1 MGVVEEY
8 LPAMAMLGIQ
18 AIYAIVTLISR
29 AALLE
34 GMSPRVFIV
43 YRQAFATLSIAPIA
57 YLSRSKS
64 MKVSLDLKSFYLIFF
79 AALIGST
86 MNHNFFYEGL
96 FLASSSLAT
105 AMENLIPA
113 VTFIIAA
120 MVGMESVKLTNLR
133 CMAKIGG
140 TVVCVGG
147 AMFMALLRGPKLL
160 NATQAFGVKSAIFG
174 VESGSDE
181 AWLLGSL
188 SLFGSCC
195 CWSIW
200 LILQVPAMA
209 SYPDKLSLSAWT
221 CFFSLIQSVGF
232 TLWVEG
238 ANVETWKIHS
248 KTELVCYLFSGI
260 FGSGVAYFL
269 QAWGISKRG
278 PVFSA
283 VFNPFCTIITTI
295 LAAIFLH
302 EEIYT
307 GSLLGGVIVIIGLYV
322 VLWGK
327 TNDYTKEEDREKCR
341 VETQEEDCES
351 ASTSIE
357 TDSYKVDVREPL
369 LSSGCTHHIDS

>member
-8 LPAMAMLGIQ
+8 LPAIAMLGLQ

-43 YRQAFATLSIAPIA
+43 YRQAFATLSIAPVA
-57 YLSRSKS
+57 YFSRSKS
-64 MKVSLDLKSFYLIFF
+64 MKLSLDFKSFYLIFL
-79 AALIGST
+79 AALAGTTI
-86 MNHNFFYEGL
+86 NLNFFYEGL

-113 VTFIIAA
+113 MTFLIAG
-120 MVGMESVKLTNLR
+120 MVGMESVKMKNLR
-133 CMAKIGG
+133 SMAKIGG
-140 TVVCVGG
+140 TVVCMGG
-147 AMFMALLRGPKLL
+147 AMFMAFLRGPKLL
-160 NATQAFGVKSAIFG
+160 NATQGFGVKSAIFD
-174 VESGSDE
+174 VESGSHE

-188 SLFGSCC
+188 SLLGSCV

-200 LILQVPAMA
+200 LILQVPAME

-221 CFFSLIQSVGF
+221 CFFSLIQSVAF

-248 KTELVCYLFSGI
+248 NTELVCYLFSGI
-260 FGSGVAYFL
+260 FGSGVAYYL

-283 VFNPFCTIITTI
+283 VFIPFCTIITTV

-302 EEIYT
+302 EEIYS
-307 GSLLGGVIVIIGLYV
+307 GSLLGGVVVIIGLYV
-322 VLWGK
+322 FLWGK
-327 TNDYTKEEDREKCR
+327 ANEGVKEEDKERSRIEK
-341 VETQEEDCES
+341 QEDCES
-351 ASTSIE
+351 NSVDKE
-357 TDSYKVDVREPL
+357 SYKIDMEEPL
-369 LSSGCTHHIDS
+369 LKGCTDHIDN

>member
-8 LPAMAMLGIQ
+8 LPAIAMLGLQ

-43 YRQAFATLSIAPIA
+43 YRQAFATLSIAPVA
-57 YLSRSKS
+57 YFSRSKS
-64 MKVSLDLKSFYLIFF
+64 MKLSLDFKSFYLIFL
-79 AALIGST
+79 AALAGTTI
-86 MNHNFFYEGL
+86 NLNFFYEGL

-113 VTFIIAA
+113 MTFLIAG
-120 MVGMESVKLTNLR
+120 MVGMESVKMKNLR
-133 CMAKIGG
+133 SMAKIGG
-140 TVVCVGG
+140 TVVCMGG
-147 AMFMALLRGPKLL
+147 AMFMAFLRGPKLL
-160 NATQAFGVKSAIFG
+160 NATQGFGVKSAIFD
-174 VESGSDE
+174 VESGSHE

-188 SLFGSCC
+188 SLLGSCV

-200 LILQVPAMA
+200 LILQVPAME

-248 KTELVCYLFSGI
+248 NTELVCYLFSGI
-260 FGSGVAYFL
+260 FGSGVAYYL

-283 VFNPFCTIITTI
+283 VFIPFCTIITTV

-302 EEIYT
+302 EEIYS
-307 GSLLGGVIVIIGLYV
+307 GSLLGGVVVIIGLYV
-322 VLWGK
+322 FLWGK
-327 TNDYTKEEDREKCR
+327 ANEGVKEEDKERSRIEK
-341 VETQEEDCES
+341 QEGCES
-351 ASTSIE
+351 NSV
-357 TDSYKVDVREPL
+357 DKNSYKIDMEEPL
-369 LSSGCTHHIDS
+369 LKGCTDHIDN

>member
-8 LPAMAMLGIQ
+8 LPAIAMLGLQ

-43 YRQAFATLSIAPIA
+43 YRQAFATLSIAPVA
-57 YLSRSKS
+57 YFSSSKS
-64 MKVSLDLKSFYLIFF
+64 MKLSLDFKSFYLIFL
-79 AALIGST
+79 AALAGTTI
-86 MNHNFFYEGL
+86 NLNFFYEGL

-113 VTFIIAA
+113 MTFLIAA
-120 MVGMESVKLTNLR
+120 MVGMESVKMKNLR
-133 CMAKIGG
+133 SMAKIGG
-140 TVVCVGG
+140 TVVCMGG
-147 AMFMALLRGPKLL
+147 AMFMAFLRGPKLL
-160 NATQAFGVKSAIFG
+160 NATQGFGVKSAIFD
-174 VESGSDE
+174 VESGSQE

-248 KTELVCYLFSGI
+248 NTELVCYLFSGI
-260 FGSGVAYFL
+260 FGSGVAYYL

-283 VFNPFCTIITTI
+283 VFIPFCTIITTV

-302 EEIYT
+302 EEIYS
-307 GSLLGGVIVIIGLYV
+307 GSLLGGMVVIIGLYV
-322 VLWGK
+322 FLWGK
-327 TNDYTKEEDREKCR
+327 ANEGVKEEDKERSRIEK
-341 VETQEEDCES
+341 QEDCES
-351 ASTSIE
+351 NSVDKE
-357 TDSYKVDVREPL
+357 SYKIDMEEPL
-369 LSSGCTHHIDS
+369 LKGCTDHIDN

>member
-8 LPAMAMLGIQ
+8 LPAIAMLGLQ
-18 AIYAIVTLISR
+18 AIYAVVTLISR

-43 YRQAFATLSIAPIA
+43 YRQAFATLSIAPVA
-57 YLSRSKS
+57 YFSSSKS
-64 MKVSLDLKSFYLIFF
+64 MKLSLDFKSFCLIFLD
-79 AALIGST
+79 ALAGTTI
-86 MNHNFFYEGL
+86 NLNFFYEGL

-113 VTFIIAA
+113 MTFLIAG
-120 MVGMESVKLTNLR
+120 MVGMESVKMKNLR
-133 CMAKIGG
+133 SMAKIGG
-140 TVVCVGG
+140 TVVCMGG
-147 AMFMALLRGPKLL
+147 AMFMAFLRGPKLL
-160 NATQAFGVKSAIFG
+160 NATQGFGVKSAIFD
-174 VESGSDE
+174 VESGSHE

-188 SLFGSCC
+188 SLLGSCV

-200 LILQVPAMA
+200 LILQVPAME

-221 CFFSLIQSVGF
+221 CFFSLIQSVAF

-248 KTELVCYLFSGI
+248 NTELVCYLFSGI
-260 FGSGVAYFL
+260 FGSGVAYYL

-283 VFNPFCTIITTI
+283 VFIPFCTIITTV

-302 EEIYT
+302 EEIYS
-307 GSLLGGVIVIIGLYV
+307 GSLLGGVVVIIGLYV
-322 VLWGK
+322 FLWGK
-327 TNDYTKEEDREKCR
+327 ANEGVKEEDKERSRIEK
-341 VETQEEDCES
+341 QEDCES
-351 ASTSIE
+351 NSVDKE
-357 TDSYKVDVREPL
+357 SYKIDMEEPL
-369 LSSGCTHHIDS
+369 LKGCTDHIDN